1 MINGAVGAVLFL
13 VVSSLRN
20 KVVVVVFGSDEK
32 KMECYI
38 EFVKREGMGFNVT
51 VPEYP
56 QATAYPTV
64 RQWSV

>member
-1 MINGAVGAVLFL
+1 M
-13 VVSSLRN
+13 VSSLRN

-38 EFVKREGMGFNVT
+38 EFVKREGVGFNVT